1 MLKKDFL
8 QSLKNKFLPIFIILV
23 GSAVWS
29 LTMVR
34 SGLCWNEGCSG
45 GLGFWGA
52 NGHDGLW
59 HLSLIN
65 NFANG
70 NFGNPVFAGYP
81 LQNYHIG
88 FDLLL
93 SWVVRLTGVSASVL
107 YFQIVPP
114 LLAVLVGAL
123 VYKFVYL
130 WKKSNSASAIAIFFV
145 YFGGS
150 MGWIVSLLRSS
161 TWGGE
166 SMFWSMQSVSTLINP
181 PFALSLVLILLGLIS
196 IFKYQE
202 KKKLINIILAILCF
216 GLLAAVKIYASLLVL
231 TALFVSGIYS
241 LVVKR
246 NPLISRVFIGTLI
259 VSILLYIPL
268 NGFSGGNLVTWKPF
282 WFLESMMA
290 LSDRV
295 GWQKFYSAMTTYR
308 MGGVWGKA
316 IIAYTA
322 AFLIFV
328 IGNFGTRILAL
339 KSVFGN
345 VRKVFQLTWLSVFL
359 MILILA
365 GITVPT
371 FFVQKGTAW
380 NTIQFLYYSLFFTGI
395 IAGVEIEALIKRKSV
410 VIKLI
415 VVGSLILFTI
425 PTTVAALESYMSIAP
440 QSILP
445 EKEAEALSFLNK
457 QDNGVVLTYPYIKGG
472 TLENGPTSLYL
483 YTTTAY
489 VSAYSGKPVF
499 LEDEMNV
506 GIMQYDF
513 ETRRESVEQFLD
525 TLDEKE
531 AYQFLRDNNITYV
544 YWLKDQHAR
553 VGDKQLGLTKIFDN
567 GDATIY
573 VVN

>member
-8 QSLKNKFLPIFIILV
+8 QSLKNKLLPILLIVI
-23 GSAVWS
+23 GSFVWS

-34 SGLCWNEGCSG
+34 SGLCWDLWCSG
-45 GLGFWGA
+45 GIGFWGA

-70 NFGNPVFAGYP
+70 NFGNPVFAGIP

-88 FDLLL
+88 FDLVL
-93 SWVVRLTGVSASVL
+93 SWIVRLTSIEASIL
-107 YFQIVPP
+107 YFQIIPP
-114 LLAVLVGAL
+114 LLSILVGIL
-123 VYKFVYL
+123 VYRFIYL
-130 WKKSNSASAIAIFFV
+130 WRKSDTASVFALFFV

-150 MGWIVSLLRSS
+150 LGWLVSLIRNGNL
-161 TWGGE
+161 GGE
-166 SMFWSMQSVSTLINP
+166 SMFWSMQGISTLINP
-181 PFALSLVLILLGLIS
+181 PFALSLILILAGIIS

-202 KKKLINIILAILCF
+202 NKKILNIVLAVLCF
-216 GLLAAVKIYASLLVL
+216 GLLSGIKIYASLLVL
-231 TALFVSGIYS
+231 TALFVSGVYS
-241 LVVKR
+241 LIAR
-246 NPLISRVFIGTLI
+246 RESLIIKIFVGTLI
-259 VSILLYIPL
+259 VSVLLYFPL
-268 NGFSGGNLVTWKPF
+268 NGLSGGSLITWKPF

-308 MGGVWGKA
+308 MGEIWGKA
-316 IIAYTA
+316 IIAYGM

-328 IGNFGTRILAL
+328 VGNFGTRIIAI
-339 KSVFGN
+339 KSVFQN
-345 VRKVFQLTWLSVFL
+345 AKKIFQLRWLHVFL
-359 MILILA
+359 LTLILA
-365 GITVPT
+365 GVVVPT

-395 IAGVEIEALIKRKSV
+395 IAGVEMVSLVKNKNVAIKSV
-410 VIKLI
+410 IIGIVIL
-415 VVGSLILFTI
+415 LTI
-425 PTTVAALESYMSIAP
+425 PTTVSTLDNYVSKVP
-440 QSILP
+440 HSILP
-445 EKEAEALSFLNK
+445 ESEKEALDFLK
-457 QDNGVVLTYPYIKGG
+457 HQPSGAVLTYPYDKD
-472 TLENGPTSLYL
+472 LKSVEVPTPLYL

-499 LEDEMNV
+499 LEDEMNL

-513 ETRRESVEQFLD
+513 ETRHKSIESFLN
-525 TLDEKE
+525 TLDIDAAHK
-531 AYQFLRDNNITYV
+531 FLRDNNITYV
-544 YWLKDQHAR
+544 YWLNGQYAR
-553 VGDKQLGLTKIFDN
+553 IGDKQLGLTKIFDN